1 MVNKRKIPILND
13 KNFNQNKKGPVYR
26 SLIEGV
32 VEGLQHDLKTIKLAE
47 IKVGGLYQR
56 ENLHLMLPKEEWVPS
71 LEKALIYF
79 EKAEEYECCT
89 KIQNLIKKL

>member
-13 KNFNQNKKGPVYR
+13 KNFNQNKRGCVYK

-32 VEGLQHDLKTIKLAE
+32 NEGINLNLKTIKLAE

-56 ENLHLMLPKEEWVPS
+56 ENLQLMLPKEEWVPS
-71 LEKALIYF
+71 LEKALIFF
-79 EKAEEYECCT
+79 ENSEEYECCS